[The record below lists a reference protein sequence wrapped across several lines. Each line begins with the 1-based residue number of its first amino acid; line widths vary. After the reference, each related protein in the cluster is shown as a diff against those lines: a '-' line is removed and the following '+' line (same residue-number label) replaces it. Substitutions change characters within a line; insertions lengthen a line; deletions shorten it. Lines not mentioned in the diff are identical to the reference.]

1 MKNILIVISL
11 LILGGQSLS
20 AQDIVGA
27 WRLISVKGTEPDG
40 RKFMFDRTMIKETK
54 IITKTHYIMIT
65 EDAKSDSLIIN
76 QCSAG
81 DVKITGN
88 KYEERPTTSTL
99 NLTESTKAILIWT
112 VSGNILTM
120 TGDIT
125 LGNGQ
130 RVHVDEVRYNRISV
144 PTER

>member
-1 MKNILIVISL
+1 MKTLLLVSILTISGL
-11 LILGGQSLS
+11 SLS
-20 AQDIVGA
+20 AQDILGT
-27 WRLISVKGTEPDG
+27 WRLISVQGTEPDG

-88 KYEERPTTSTL
+88 RYEERPTTSTL
-99 NLTESTKAILIWT
+99 NLTESTKAILTWT
-112 VSGNILTM
+112 VSKNILTM

-130 RVHVDEVRYNRISV
+130 RVHVDEVKYSRIDV
-144 PTER
+144 PVER